1 MNCTKIRTWLPD
13 YSVDRLSRRKRKLV
27 SNHIAHCPH
36 CKRELMTLDRTAS
49 LLDSIQLEDPPD
61 FLWESVRTKILQ
73 QEHPEKGSAWKGSIQ
88 WLWGK
93 HKLALAMGLVLLM
106 LAVGGYFTIRGIPTG
121 SEAALDVKL
130 EQYAFSQWN
139 APFADRAALGLL
151 AIQTDLESENHDTL
165 Q

>member
-1 MNCTKIRTWLPD
+1 
-13 YSVDRLSRRKRKLV
+13 
-27 SNHIAHCPH
+27 
-36 CKRELMTLDRTAS
+36 MTLDRTAS

-93 HKLALAMGLVLLM
+93 HKFALAMVMVFLVLV
-106 LAVGGYFTIRGIPTG
+106 VGGYFTLRKIQID
-121 SEAALDVKL
+121 SEVTLDVEL
-130 EQYAFSQWN
+130 ERYAFSQWN
-139 APFADRAALGLL
+139 DPFADRAALGLL
-151 AIQTDLESENHDTL
+151 AIQTDPEGENHDTL